1 MARWEQ
7 IGGDVNP
14 KEYGAVL
21 ARIEGDSIEV
31 IRIDPVE
38 DEPKKGWW
46 VTDANFDASDLEWDG
61 SANGKAI
68 ASSIGA
74 SKTEW
79 KKMSLAQRGEAG
91 MGYHGG
97 MWSGGT
103 HMVSKWSDA
112 LPAASN
118 SIKWWR

>member
-14 KEYGAVL
+14 KEYGAIL
-21 ARIEGDSIEV
+21 ALVEGDSISLIE
-31 IRIDPVE
+31 IQPD
-38 DEPKKGWW
+38 DESGKGYW
-46 VTDANFDASDLEWDG
+46 VTDADYDADDLEWSG
-61 SANGKAI
+61 SANGKGI

-74 SKTEW
+74 SKSEW
-79 KKMSLAQRGEAG
+79 DEMSFVDRAHAA

-97 MWSGGT
+97 GWSGGT
-103 HMVSKWSDA
+103 ERVVKWSDA